1 MTTAKGV
8 QANVLIF
15 SEHDYRA
22 PRRANLQPIA
32 DALVKL
38 GHDVTF
44 VSVRYSLLSIIKGDP
59 RNAIRANVP
68 EVYNGIQCYL
78 WRTLVH
84 PFNPGS
90 VLSAFAAPLYRVYP
104 SLRTDFV
111 TEAIRR
117 ASVIIVESGL
127 GAILLPSIRG
137 LNEKGRLIY
146 YASDDLGIIGAHPA
160 VQQALETSRE
170 LVDFVCIPSRKMASN
185 FNWMDARLYYIPHGI
200 NPADFGGSLES
211 PYSRRWN
218 GVSMGPS
225 LFDPGFFEHAMTAFP
240 DVDFHVIGCG
250 VKMNARG
257 NLRVYEEMPFK
268 ETIRYIRN
276 ATFGIA
282 PYRRAVGSEYL
293 SDTSMKLMQFD
304 YLGIPSVCSDFAAGD
319 HPYRFG
325 YRPNDPQSI
334 RQAIQGA
341 LAIAEQ
347 HRPKRQFLTWDD
359 VAQRILNPKAFPDTR
374 L

>member
-1 MTTAKGV
+1 
-8 QANVLIF
+8 
-15 SEHDYRA
+15 
-22 PRRANLQPIA
+22 
-32 DALVKL
+32 
-38 GHDVTF
+38 
-44 VSVRYSLLSIIKGDP
+44 
-59 RNAIRANVP
+59 
-68 EVYNGIQCYL
+68 
-78 WRTLVH
+78 
-84 PFNPGS
+84 
-90 VLSAFAAPLYRVYP
+90 
-104 SLRTDFV
+104 
-111 TEAIRR
+111 
-117 ASVIIVESGL
+117 
-127 GAILLPSIRG
+127 
-137 LNEKGRLIY
+137 
-146 YASDDLGIIGAHPA
+146 
-160 VQQALETSRE
+160 
-170 LVDFVCIPSRKMASN
+170 
-185 FNWMDARLYYIPHGI
+185 
-200 NPADFGGSLES
+200 
-211 PYSRRWN
+211 
-218 GVSMGPS
+218 
-225 LFDPGFFEHAMTAFP
+225 
-240 DVDFHVIGCG
+240 
-250 VKMNARG
+250 
-257 NLRVYEEMPFK
+257 MPFK